1 MNPKCEAYQHKMQK
15 SVDVMKQDFAA
26 IRAGRANPGVLDKL
40 TVEYFGSAM
49 PVNQLASVSVPE
61 PRLLAIQ
68 PWDASALKAIE
79 KAIQASDIGINPQ
92 NDGKVIRLLFP
103 QLTEERR
110 RDLTKEV
117 RKYAE
122 ETKIAVRNVRR
133 DAVELFKKQQKASEI
148 TEDDLKQ
155 LEKEIQDLTDKFCKI
170 VDEEAARKE
179 KELLEI

>member
-1 MNPKCEAYQHKMQK
+1 
-15 SVDVMKQDFAA
+15 
-26 IRAGRANPGVLDKL
+26 
-40 TVEYFGSAM
+40 
-49 PVNQLASVSVPE
+49 
-61 PRLLAIQ
+61 
-68 PWDASALKAIE
+68 
-79 KAIQASDIGINPQ
+79 
-92 NDGKVIRLLFP
+92 VIRLLFP

-155 LEKEIQDLTDKFCKI
+155 LEKEIQDLTDKFCKT